1 MKVKPPDIEMMM
13 TRIQANLVLLLA
25 GAIWGGGFVAQS
37 TAMDT
42 IGPLWFVGLRF
53 AIATIAVLP
62 FALLEARK
70 SEVKTTRRHGML
82 YLLIGL
88 TLFGVMIT
96 QQIGLQTTTVTN
108 SSFLTGLYVV
118 IVPII
123 AVVFLRRA
131 PHWIVWP
138 GALMALTGIYLLS
151 GGDMSALSRG
161 DILTIFC
168 AVFSAGQITLAGI
181 IVSETGRALT
191 LSMAQFAVTAVVA
204 LAAAVIVEPISWAA
218 IRDAAPEILYVG
230 IFSSGIAFSLQI
242 IGQRYTTSS
251 QAAIFLSSEALFG
264 AALGAV
270 VLGEKI
276 STLGYVGC
284 ALMFAAMLLVEIVP
298 EIARRRRQNGLLISQ
313 NPG

>member
-1 MKVKPPDIEMMM
+1 
-13 TRIQANLVLLLA
+13 
-25 GAIWGGGFVAQS
+25 
-37 TAMDT
+37 
-42 IGPLWFVGLRF
+42 
-53 AIATIAVLP
+53 
-62 FALLEARK
+62 
-70 SEVKTTRRHGML
+70 ML

-191 LSMAQFAVTAVVA
+191 LSVAQFAVTAILA

-218 IRDAAPEILYVG
+218 IWNAAPEILYVG

-264 AALGAV
+264 AALGAL

-276 STLGYVGC
+276 SALGYLGC

-298 EIARRRRQNGLLISQ
+298 EIVRRRRQNGLLIGQ

>member
-1 MKVKPPDIEMMM
+1 M

-53 AIATIAVLP
+53 AIATVAVLP

-191 LSMAQFAVTAVVA
+191 LSMAQFAVTAVLA

>member
-1 MKVKPPDIEMMM
+1 M

-37 TAMDT
+37 TAMET

-53 AIATIAVLP
+53 AIATVAVLP
-62 FALLEARK
+62 FALAEARK
-70 SEVKTTRRHGML
+70 SKTKTTGRHAML

-191 LSMAQFAVTAVVA
+191 LSVAQFAVTAVLA
-204 LAAAVIVEPISWAA
+204 LAAAVIVEPISLAA
-218 IRDAAPEILYVG
+218 IWDAAPEILYVG
-230 IFSSGIAFSLQI
+230 IFSSGVAFSLQI

-264 AALGAV
+264 AALGAL

-276 STLGYVGC
+276 SPLGYVGC

>member
-1 MKVKPPDIEMMM
+1 M

-37 TAMDT
+37 TAMET

-53 AIATIAVLP
+53 AIATVAVLP
-62 FALLEARK
+62 FALMEARK

-88 TLFGVMIT
+88 TLLGTMLT

-138 GALMALTGIYLLS
+138 GAIMAVTGIYLLS
-151 GGDMSALSRG
+151 GGDLSALSRG

-168 AVFSAGQITLAGI
+168 AVFSAAQITLAGF

-191 LSMAQFAVTAVVA
+191 LSAAQFAVTAVLA
-204 LAAAVIVEPISWAA
+204 LAAAFIVEPISLAA
-218 IRDAAPEILYVG
+218 VRDAAPEILYVG

-264 AALGAV
+264 AALGAL

-276 STLGYVGC
+276 SALGYVGC

>member
-1 MKVKPPDIEMMM
+1 M

>member
-1 MKVKPPDIEMMM
+1 M

-37 TAMDT
+37 TAMET

-53 AIATIAVLP
+53 AIATVAVLP
-62 FALLEARK
+62 FALMEARK

-88 TLFGVMIT
+88 TLLGTMLT

-138 GALMALTGIYLLS
+138 GAIMAVTGIYLLS

-168 AVFSAGQITLAGI
+168 AVFSAAQITLAGF

-191 LSMAQFAVTAVVA
+191 LSAAQFAVTAVLA
-204 LAAAVIVEPISWAA
+204 LAAAFIVEPISLAA
-218 IRDAAPEILYVG
+218 VRDAAPEILYVG

-264 AALGAV
+264 AALGAL

-276 STLGYVGC
+276 SALGYVGC

>member
-1 MKVKPPDIEMMM
+1 M

-37 TAMDT
+37 TAMET

-53 AIATIAVLP
+53 AIATVAVLP
-62 FALLEARK
+62 FALVEARK
-70 SEVKTTRRHGML
+70 SKTKTSGRHAML

-138 GALMALTGIYLLS
+138 GAIMALSGIYLLS

-191 LSMAQFAVTAVVA
+191 LSVAQFAVTAILA

-218 IRDAAPEILYVG
+218 IWNAAPEILYVG

-264 AALGAV
+264 AALGAL

-276 STLGYVGC
+276 SALGYLGC

-298 EIARRRRQNGLLISQ
+298 EIVRRRRQNGLLIGQ

>member
-53 AIATIAVLP
+53 AIATVAVLP

-191 LSMAQFAVTAVVA
+191 LSMAQFAVTAVLA